1 MSKTLFFV
9 ISALLIS
16 PILHASNW
24 TTDEL
29 NQLKNLE
36 ANAAMSFSDA
46 ERHTIF
52 EKSRQYQSWA
62 TQLQDQAM
70 KKIKPKNPEADV
82 SGVVVFAS
90 LGMPETSLKQLMTQA
105 AELNIPI
112 VIRGMF
118 NNDFAATAQKVQS
131 LILDKS
137 GESIMGGVEINP
149 IWFKQFK
156 ISQVPAFVA
165 IKDGECLGEPPCS
178 PDNFDIVYGNVSLY
192 HALETI
198 SRKGEHGDVAQ
209 RYLKSTTRN

>member
-1 MSKTLFFV
+1 MPKNRFFV

-16 PILHASNW
+16 PFLHASW

-29 NQLKNLE
+29 NQLKNIE
-36 ANAAMSFSDA
+36 ANAAMGFSDS
-46 ERHTIF
+46 ERHAIF
-52 EKSRQYQSWA
+52 EKSRQYQNWA

-70 KKIKPKNPEADV
+70 EKIKPKNPEADAR
-82 SGVVVFAS
+82 GVVVFAS
-90 LGMPETSLKQLMTQA
+90 LGMPETSLKQLITQA
-105 AELNIPI
+105 ADLNIPI
-112 VIRGMF
+112 VIRGMY

-131 LILDKS
+131 LIIDNS

-192 HALETI
+192 HALETLN
-198 SRKGEHGDVAQ
+198 RKGEHGDVAQ
-209 RYLKSTTRN
+209 SYLKSTTRK

>member
-1 MSKTLFFV
+1 MIKPLIFV

-16 PILHASNW
+16 PFLHASSW

-29 NQLKNLE
+29 NQLKSIE
-36 ANAAMSFSDA
+36 ANAAMGFSDA
-46 ERHTIF
+46 ERHAIF
-52 EKSRQYQSWA
+52 EKSRQYQNWA
-62 TQLQDQAM
+62 TQHQDQAM
-70 KKIKPKNPEADV
+70 EKIKPKNPEADV

-90 LGMPETSLKQLMTQA
+90 LGMPETSLKQLITQA
-105 AELNIPI
+105 ADLNVPI
-112 VIRGMF
+112 VIRGMY

-131 LILDKS
+131 LIIDNS

-165 IKDGECLGEPPCS
+165 IKDGKCLGEPPCS

-198 SRKGEHGDVAQ
+198 SRKGEHGVIAQ
-209 RYLKSTTRN
+209 RYLAK